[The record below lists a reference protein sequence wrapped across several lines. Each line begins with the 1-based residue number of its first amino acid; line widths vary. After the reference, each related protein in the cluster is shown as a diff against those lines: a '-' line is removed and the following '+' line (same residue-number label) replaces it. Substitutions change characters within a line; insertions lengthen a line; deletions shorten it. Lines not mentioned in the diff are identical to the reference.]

1 MLLCSSMS
9 CTALLI
15 AGLLVMATSVQSAAD
30 QTDAKQLSQQADRR
44 RRELQAEADSLAKQ
58 AATLLVELRRLEID
72 RQLRAED
79 VKKADAAVLDI
90 DQRISATTQRIKS
103 LEAMRQAATPWVRER
118 LVAIYKR
125 GRPGYLSHLF
135 SVDDFRSIG
144 RITRGVASIAAIER
158 ARLEEHRRTLQ
169 QERAALTELEQQ
181 RKTAA
186 TARADALKAR
196 VALDQ
201 AVAAH
206 TRRLDDLDRQRDLAA
221 RYIGELQAA
230 QSDLQKSIAAMP
242 GTAPVLPIG
251 PFRGTLEWPA
261 AGRILSR
268 FGRST
273 ADRFGTSVVR
283 NGIEISVGEGAPV
296 RAVHDG
302 VVAFAAP
309 FRGFGTAHH
318 PRSRTKR
325 VHALWTSRPGGSDEW
340 STGGTKRGGR
350 AGGTDARWRA
360 GGLFRAQDRRPPSRS
375 RTMA

>member
-1 MLLCSSMS
+1 M
-9 CTALLI
+9 AVLI
-15 AGLLVMATSVQSAAD
+15 AGLLVMATSVQSAD

-58 AATLLVELRRLEID
+58 AASLLVELRRLEID

-90 DQRISATTQRIKS
+90 DQRVSVTTKRIKS

-144 RITRGVASIAAIER
+144 RMTRGVASVAAIER

-181 RKTAA
+181 RKTAVA
-186 TARADALKAR
+186 ARAETVKAR

-242 GTAPVLPIG
+242 GTTPVLPIG
-251 PFRGTLEWPA
+251 PFRGALEWPA
-261 AGRILSR
+261 PGRILSR

-309 FRGFGTAHH
+309 FRGFGTLVILDHGQNAFTLYGHLGQTTVTNGQRVGRTEVVGQAGRT
-318 PRSRTKR
+318 PDGEPATYFELRIDGRPVDPVQWLRSTR
-325 VHALWTSRPGGSDEW
+325 
-340 STGGTKRGGR
+340 
-350 AGGTDARWRA
+350 
-360 GGLFRAQDRRPPSRS
+360 
-375 RTMA
+375 